1 MTDSPKPASLGR
13 MVRWIQAMLF
23 GVALSMLGYVGF
35 VVIDTWLFQKAE
47 LRHLRELVTQRQEE
61 SQQDTPARPIP
72 AGPMKMDG
80 LIGLIEIPRLGL
92 SSIVMEGT
100 SGLVL
105 RRAVGHI
112 LGTAL
117 PGEAGNVGLSGHRD
131 TFFRE
136 LRDIKINDRIKVTT
150 PRGGYQY
157 TVVSTQIVEPSDV
170 TVLDSEESDVLTLV
184 TCYPFSYIGP
194 APQRFIVRAE
204 KVDSYSTPKQ
214 VVSKTYEPTTPRA
227 GRSSAPL
234 FR

>member
-1 MTDSPKPASLGR
+1 MTASPRAAS
-13 MVRWIQAMLF
+13 VRRILRWTQAMLF

-35 VVIDTWLFQKAE
+35 VVVDTWLFQKAE
-47 LRHLRELVTQRQEE
+47 LRHLRELVTERQEQ
-61 SQQDTPARPIP
+61 SRPATPSRPAPARPT
-72 AGPMKMDG
+72 KREG

-100 SGLVL
+100 GSLVL

-112 LGTAL
+112 LGTVL

-136 LRDIKINDRIKVTT
+136 LQDIRLNDRIKMTT
-150 PRGGYQY
+150 PGGGYYY
-157 TVVSTQIVEPSDV
+157 TVVSTKIVDPSDV
-170 TVLDSEESDVLTLV
+170 SVLDSDAGEVLTLV

-204 KVDSYSTPKQ
+204 KVKSYSTASGDRRE
-214 VVSKTYEPTTPRA
+214 VRA
-227 GRSSAPL
+227 RKGLLALP
-234 FR
+234 